1 MIMMSPYR
9 KNRTSLLHHQLPVFP
24 RILTK
29 TMLIKTKEQQVTIWN
44 EKTLKIQSFPLGGN
58 IKEIFKM

>member
-29 TMLIKTKEQQVTIWN
+29 TLTKTMLIKTKEQQVAIWN
-44 EKTLKIQSFPLGGN
+44 KQTLKIQSFPFGG
-58 IKEIFKM
+58 KY